1 MKNKS
6 VIIFLIVV
14 LIVPAALFASSAKN
28 VITWVLPGAEAQNA
42 DTPSEPVKEDFS
54 YLNGYDK
61 VSRSVKASGFGK
73 TVSSAL
79 TDSHKRLVAEIE
91 DQLIYRMNRFTI
103 STLTDMSDY
112 VRYYAVNR
120 NKIISLI
127 ALSAETKNVEQMKYG
142 YVITREVSRANFE
155 DVFKKFISSATEQ
168 MNIDSETANVANN
181 QLNELTGAFKDKDP
195 VVFTFID
202 GKLQ

>member
-1 MKNKS
+1 
-6 VIIFLIVV
+6 
-14 LIVPAALFASSAKN
+14 
-28 VITWVLPGAEAQNA
+28 
-42 DTPSEPVKEDFS
+42 
-54 YLNGYDK
+54 
-61 VSRSVKASGFGK
+61 
-73 TVSSAL
+73 
-79 TDSHKRLVAEIE
+79 
-91 DQLIYRMNRFTI
+91 MNRFTV